1 MTGLSGCGDVRL
13 ALGVY
18 VVGAI
23 DPAERTI
30 VDVHLSHCPAC
41 REELAGLAGLPALL
55 GRVPARD
62 VERLAASGATG
73 DLEEPP
79 PELLSSLLR
88 RVAARRR
95 ARKWRTITVAAAAAV
110 IAVAGGLAG
119 GAAISHALSSGSVS
133 RQPGFGPNIT
143 GIRDWPRN
151 QCPDARHRRR
161 GVSLR
166 GVGDFDARVG
176 QRYSR
181 RDDLRAVGGGHP
193 RPAIDRRGLDRGER
207 PSGPVVPGVDA
218 SQWLQDPELPGD
230 GGRKASR
237 HCPSQL
243 TRQRRYCPVTVAPP
257 DGHRGPGM
265 R

>member
-23 DPAERTI
+23 EPAERTI
-30 VDVHLSHCPAC
+30 VDIHLSHCPAC

-55 GRVPARD
+55 GHVPARD

-73 DLEEPP
+73 NPEEPP

-119 GAAISHALSSGSVS
+119 GAAISHALSSGSSAASQTSRGYETGRGINARTHVTAVVGYYSAAWGTSMRVRVS
-133 RQPGFGPNIT
+133 
-143 GIRDWPRN
+143 GIRAGTTCELWVVDT
-151 QCPDARHRRR
+151 H
-161 GVSLR
+161 
-166 GVGDFDARVG
+166 G
-176 QRYSR
+176 QRSI
-181 RDDLRAVGGGHP
+181 VGGWTV
-193 RPAIDRRGLDRGER
+193 
-207 PSGPVVPGVDA
+207 PSGHQDQWYMASTPVSGSRIRSFQVTA
-218 SQWLQDPELPGD
+218 A
-230 GGRKASR
+230 GRI
-237 HCPSQL
+237 L
-243 TRQRRYCPVTVAPP
+243 VTVPAS
-257 DGHRGPGM
+257 
-265 R
+265 

>member
-1 MTGLSGCGDVRL
+1 MNGPSGCGDVRL

-30 VDVHLSHCPAC
+30 VDIHLSHCPAC

-73 DLEEPP
+73 NPEEPP

-110 IAVAGGLAG
+110 IAVGGGLAG
-119 GAAISHALSSGSVS
+119 GAAISHALSSGSSAASQASGQTSRGYETGRATDARTHVTAVVAYHSAAWGTSMRVWVS
-133 RQPGFGPNIT
+133 
-143 GIRDWPRN
+143 GIRAGTTCELWVVDT
-151 QCPDARHRRR
+151 H
-161 GVSLR
+161 
-166 GVGDFDARVG
+166 G
-176 QRYSR
+176 QRSI
-181 RDDLRAVGGGHP
+181 VGGWTVASGHQDQWYLASTP
-193 RPAIDRRGLDRGER
+193 V
-207 PSGPVVPGVDA
+207 SGAKIGSFQVTAAGKV
-218 SQWLQDPELPGD
+218 L
-230 GGRKASR
+230 
-237 HCPSQL
+237 
-243 TRQRRYCPVTVAPP
+243 VTVAAT
-257 DGHRGPGM
+257 
-265 R
+265 